1 MSLKAWK
8 ILGSKYLIKRN
19 GMAVRIDQ
27 CETSNGIIFEPYII
41 ECETWVN
48 VIALTKKREVL
59 LIKQYRHGAGKV
71 LLEIPAG
78 VMDEA
83 DESPEQAAR
92 RELLEETGYTSDRF
106 IEVGSI
112 YPNPATHN
120 NMTYSFLALD
130 VEPVSQQNLD
140 ETEEIE
146 VSLVPFD
153 EFISLAKEGGLPQ
166 ALHIS
171 ALFFALAYL
180 ERSSQIHG
188 PA

>member
-1 MSLKAWK
+1 MTIKTWK
-8 ILGSKYLIKRN
+8 ILNSNYLVKRN

-27 CETSNGIIFEPYII
+27 CETKDGIIFEPYVI
-41 ECETWVN
+41 ECGTWVN
-48 VIALTKKREVL
+48 VIALTKKREIL
-59 LIKQYRHGAGKV
+59 LIKQYRHGVGQV

-78 VMDEA
+78 IMDEE
-83 DESPEQAAR
+83 DESPQEAAR

-106 IEVGSI
+106 IEVGRV

-146 VSLVPFD
+146 VSVVPFD
-153 EFISLAKEGGLPQ
+153 EFILLAKGGALPQ

-180 ERSSQIHG
+180 ERASQDDASS
-188 PA
+188 